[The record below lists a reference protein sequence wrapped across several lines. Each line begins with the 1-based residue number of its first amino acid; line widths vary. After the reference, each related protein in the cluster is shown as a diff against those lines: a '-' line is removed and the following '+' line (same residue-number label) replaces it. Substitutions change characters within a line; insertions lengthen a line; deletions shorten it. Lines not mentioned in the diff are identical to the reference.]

1 LNENLAF
8 GYLYNERDTQIV
20 EQNITDVEI
29 IKSVLEGNKD
39 MFGQLVDR
47 YQQLVVGYAYHLCR
61 NRDSADDLT
70 QETFIAA
77 YKSLDRLKE
86 PGAFPG
92 WILGILKNKY
102 RNLGRDNKIPTISL
116 SELGIDLPDSG
127 QHETFSQDALDKIV
141 KYVYSLPEKY
151 KEVILLKYIKD
162 FSYKQI
168 ADILG
173 IPVSTVTMRL
183 IYARKFLVKKAK
195 GDGLL

>member
-1 LNENLAF
+1 MNENLTLS
-8 GYLYNERDTQIV
+8 YLYSERDKQTV

-39 MFGQLVDR
+39 MFSHLVDR
-47 YQQLVVGYAYHLCR
+47 YQQMIFGYAFHLCR
-61 NRDSADDLT
+61 NRATADDLT
-70 QETFIAA
+70 QETFITA

-92 WILGILKNKY
+92 WMLGILKNKY
-102 RNLGRDNKIPTISL
+102 RNLARDNKIPTIPL

-127 QHETFSQDALDKIV
+127 QQETFSQDDLDKIV

-151 KEVILLKYIKD
+151 KEVILLKYVKD
-162 FSYKQI
+162 FSYKEI

-183 IYARKFLVKKAK
+183 IYGRKLLVEKAK
-195 GDGLL
+195 KDGLL